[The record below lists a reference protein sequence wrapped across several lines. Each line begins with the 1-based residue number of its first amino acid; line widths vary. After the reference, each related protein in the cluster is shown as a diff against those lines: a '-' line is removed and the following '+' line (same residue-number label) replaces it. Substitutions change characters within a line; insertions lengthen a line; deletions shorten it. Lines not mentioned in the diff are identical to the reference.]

1 MRKYTCILVAGLIF
15 SKITTAQV
23 GQIYKPFKIDVGLG
37 RAGQPFDANGF
48 LLYAEPSFTFA
59 DRYKPGLR
67 FEYAILSMKDIG
79 SSALTFDYYFL
90 THIVFV
96 YSPGVA
102 IVFIQLRLMVAVIR
116 DLPYAEIVRSTRK
129 SGGLARIGFDWHH
142 FHLSMEYNFVPST
155 YVTAIGNDVQNS
167 PTVVYKNNYFALKLG
182 VSIGGGKKRN

>member
-1 MRKYTCILVAGLIF
+1 MRKYACILIAGLIF

-37 RAGQPFDANGF
+37 PAGQPFDANGF

-90 THIVFV
+90 TTHR
-96 YSPGVA
+96 
-102 IVFIQLRLMVAVIR
+102 LRLFAGGGYSLYTTSSNGGC
-116 DLPYAEIVRSTRK
+116 DPGPSTTEIVRSTGK
-129 SGGLARIGFDWHH
+129 SGGLARLGFDWHH

-155 YVTAIGNDVQNS
+155 YVTAIGNDAQNS
-167 PTVVYKNNYFALKLG
+167 PTIVYENNYFALKLG
-182 VSIGGGKKRN
+182 VSIWGR